1 MKLKGNSILLAMNKF
16 YKLLILILF
25 PIIVINCSFGNRTG
39 IWKDLSKELA
49 IKKDRTKY
57 KPIFIKGEKF
67 KKEISNDIVINIS
80 KPITNDNWLE
90 KNFTTINFVPHLK
103 YENKK
108 NLVFK
113 SKKIGKIKGSIFNSE
128 KGSIFNSEF
137 EPLIINENIFFHD
150 MFGSIYNYST
160 SEERIIWKYNFYKKR
175 FKKHSFKINLTIE
188 SNNLIVSDNLGYLY
202 SIDLESGKLIWA
214 KNYGI
219 PFRSDIK
226 TDGGYLFLINQ
237 DNKFYIIQKSNGEKK
252 IDIETFPSFLKNN
265 HQASIS
271 IDPIKKN
278 VYFITTAGEVYSL
291 NYKTNIINWLYKTTL
306 RDFEKKVDLFFSSPI
321 IYKED
326 SIIVSTS
333 VSTISLNT
341 LNGALNWE
349 LPFSTYLRPVVLKE
363 FIFLVSKD
371 GFILS
376 LDRKTGKVIWSR
388 NLFNKSK
395 KFSKKKIGEINSL
408 MLISNQIFMTTNKG
422 YFLFA
427 NYQNG
432 KIINYAKVDKTGFFT
447 KPIVAN
453 KNIYIINGKMR
464 VLVFN

>member
-1 MKLKGNSILLAMNKF
+1 MKSKGNSILLVMNKF
-16 YKLLILILF
+16 CKLLILILF
-25 PIIVINCSFGNRTG
+25 PIIFINCSFGNRTG
-39 IWKDLSKELA
+39 IWKDLSEELT
-49 IKKDRTKY
+49 IKKDRAQY

-90 KNFTTINFVPHLK
+90 QDFTAVNFVPHLQ

-128 KGSIFNSEF
+128 F
-137 EPLIINENIFFHD
+137 EPLIVNKNIFFYD
-150 MFGSIYNYST
+150 VFGSIYNYST

-175 FKKHSFKINLTIE
+175 FKKHFFKINLTIE

-202 SIDLESGKLIWA
+202 SIDAESGKLIWA

-219 PFRSDIK
+219 PFRSNIK
-226 TDGGYLFLINQ
+226 TDDGYLFLVNQ
-237 DNKFYIIQKSNGEKK
+237 DNKFYIIQKSNGKKK

-271 IDPIKKN
+271 VDPIKKN

-291 NYKTNIINWLYKTTL
+291 NYKKNVINWLYKTTL
-306 RDFEKKVDLFFSSPI
+306 KDFEKKVDLFFSSPI

-341 LNGALNWE
+341 LNGILNWE
-349 LPFSTYLRPVVLKE
+349 LPFSTYLRPVVLGE

-376 LDRKTGKVIWSR
+376 LDRETGKVIWSK

-395 KFSKKKIGEINSL
+395 KFNKQKIGEINSL
-408 MLISNQIFMTTNKG
+408 MLISNQIFMTTSKG

-453 KNIYIINGKMR
+453 KNIYIINRKMR

>member
-1 MKLKGNSILLAMNKF
+1 MLLVMNKF
-16 YKLLILILF
+16 CKLLILILF
-25 PIIVINCSFGNRTG
+25 PIILINCSFGNQTG
-39 IWKDLSKELA
+39 TWKDLSKELA
-49 IKKDRTKY
+49 IKKDRAKY
-57 KPIFIKGEKF
+57 KPIFAKGEKF
-67 KKEISNDIVINIS
+67 KKEISNDIVVNIS
-80 KPITNDNWLE
+80 KPITNDHWLE
-90 KNFTTINFVPHLK
+90 QNFTAINFVPHLQ

-128 KGSIFNSEF
+128 F
-137 EPLIINENIFFHD
+137 EPLIVNENIFFYD
-150 MFGSIYNYST
+150 IFGSIYNYST

-175 FKKHSFKINLTIE
+175 FKRHFFKINLIIE

-202 SIDLESGKLIWA
+202 NIDVESGKLIWA

-219 PFRSDIK
+219 PFRSNIK
-226 TDGGYLFLINQ
+226 TDDEYLFLINQ

-265 HQASIS
+265 HQASVS
-271 IDPIKKN
+271 VDPIKKN

-291 NYKTNIINWLYKTTL
+291 NYKKNIINWLYKTTI

-326 SIIVSTS
+326 SIIISTS

-341 LNGALNWE
+341 LNGTLNWE
-349 LPFSTYLRPVVLKE
+349 LPFSTYLRPVVLGE
-363 FIFLVSKD
+363 FVFLVSKD

-395 KFSKKKIGEINSL
+395 KFNKQEIGEINSL
-408 MLISNQIFMTTNKG
+408 MLISNQIFMTSSKG

-432 KIINYAKVDKTGFFT
+432 KIINYAKVDKRGFFT

-453 KNIYIINGKMR
+453 KNIYIINKKMR

>member
-1 MKLKGNSILLAMNKF
+1 MKLKVNSILLAMNKF
-16 YKLLILILF
+16 CKLLIVMLF
-25 PIIVINCSFGNRTG
+25 PIIFINCSFGNRTG
-39 IWKDLSKELA
+39 IWKDLSKETT
-49 IKKDRTKY
+49 IKKERAQY
-57 KPIFIKGEKF
+57 KPIFAKGEKF
-67 KKEISNDIVINIS
+67 KKEISNDIVVNIS
-80 KPITNDNWLE
+80 KPITNDHWLE
-90 KNFTTINFVPHLK
+90 QNFTAINFVPHLQ

-128 KGSIFNSEF
+128 F
-137 EPLIINENIFFHD
+137 EPLIVNENIFFYD
-150 MFGSIYNYST
+150 IFGSIYNYST

-175 FKKHSFKINLTIE
+175 FKKHFFKINLTIE

-202 SIDLESGKLIWA
+202 SIDAESGKLIWA

-219 PFRSDIK
+219 PFRSNIK
-226 TDGGYLFLINQ
+226 TDDEYLFLINQ

-291 NYKTNIINWLYKTTL
+291 NYKTNIINWLYKTTM

-321 IYKED
+321 ICKED

-349 LPFSTYLRPVVLKE
+349 LPFSTYLRPVVLGE

-376 LDRKTGKVIWSR
+376 LDRETGKVIWSR

-395 KFSKKKIGEINSL
+395 KFNKQKIGEINSL
-408 MLISNQIFMTTNKG
+408 MLISNQIFMTTSKG

-432 KIINYAKVDKTGFFT
+432 KIINYAKVDRTGFFT

-453 KNIYIINGKMR
+453 KNIYIINRKMR

>member
-1 MKLKGNSILLAMNKF
+1 MKLKGNSILLVMNKF

-25 PIIVINCSFGNRTG
+25 PIIFINCSFGNRTG
-39 IWKDLSKELA
+39 IWKDLSKETA
-49 IKKDRTKY
+49 IKKDRAKY
-57 KPIFIKGEKF
+57 KPIFVKGEKF
-67 KKEISNDIVINIS
+67 KKEISNDIVVNIS

-90 KNFTTINFVPHLK
+90 QNFTAINFVPHLQ

-128 KGSIFNSEF
+128 F
-137 EPLIINENIFFHD
+137 EPLIINENIFFYD
-150 MFGSIYNYST
+150 IFGSIYNYST
-160 SEERIIWKYNFYKKR
+160 SEEKIIWKYNFYKKR
-175 FKKHSFKINLTIE
+175 FKKHFFKINLTIE

-202 SIDLESGKLIWA
+202 SIDVESGKLIWA

-219 PFRSDIK
+219 PFRSNIK
-226 TDGGYLFLINQ
+226 TDDGYLFLINQ

-265 HQASIS
+265 HQARIS

-291 NYKTNIINWLYKTTL
+291 NYKTNIINWLYKTTI

-349 LPFSTYLRPVVLKE
+349 LPFSTYLRPVVLRE
-363 FIFLVSKD
+363 FVFLVSKD

-376 LDRKTGKVIWSR
+376 LDRETGKVIWSK
-388 NLFNKSK
+388 NLFNKSE
-395 KFSKKKIGEINSL
+395 KFNKKKIGEINSL
-408 MLISNQIFMTTNKG
+408 MLISNQIFMTTSKG

-453 KNIYIINGKMR
+453 KNIYIINRKMR

>member
-1 MKLKGNSILLAMNKF
+1 MKLKGNSILLVMNKF

-25 PIIVINCSFGNRTG
+25 PIIFINCSFGNRTG

-49 IKKDRTKY
+49 IKKDRAKY
-57 KPIFIKGEKF
+57 QPIFTKGEKF
-67 KKEISNDIVINIS
+67 KKEISNDIVMNIS

-90 KNFTTINFVPHLK
+90 KNFTAVNFVPHLK

-128 KGSIFNSEF
+128 F
-137 EPLIINENIFFHD
+137 EPLITNENIFFYD
-150 MFGSIYNYST
+150 IFGSIYNYST
-160 SEERIIWKYNFYKKR
+160 AEERIIWKYNFYKKQ
-175 FKKHSFKINLTIE
+175 FKKHFFKINLVIE

-202 SIDLESGKLIWA
+202 SIDVESGKLIWA

-219 PFRSDIK
+219 PFRSNIK
-226 TDGGYLFLINQ
+226 TDDGYLFLINQ

-252 IDIETFPSFLKNN
+252 IDVETFPSFLKDN
-265 HQASIS
+265 HQASVS
-271 IDPIKKN
+271 VDPIKKN

-291 NYKTNIINWLYKTTL
+291 NYKKSVLNWMYKTTIS
-306 RDFEKKVDLFFSSPI
+306 DSEKKVDLFFSSPM
-321 IYKED
+321 IYKKD

-341 LNGALNWE
+341 LNGTLNWE
-349 LPFSTYLRPVVLKE
+349 LPFSTYLRPVVLRE
-363 FIFLVSKD
+363 FVFLVSKD

-376 LDRKTGKVIWSR
+376 LDRETGQVIWSR
-388 NLFNKSK
+388 NLFNKSE
-395 KFSKKKIGEINSL
+395 KFSKQKIGEINSL
-408 MLISNQIFMTTNKG
+408 MLISNQIFMTTSKG

-432 KIINYAKVDKTGFFT
+432 KIINYAKVDKKGFFT

-453 KNIYIINGKMR
+453 KNIYIINRKMR

>member
-1 MKLKGNSILLAMNKF
+1 MKLKGNSILLVMNKF
-16 YKLLILILF
+16 CKLLISILF
-25 PIIVINCSFGNRTG
+25 PIIFINCSFDNRTG
-39 IWKDLSKELA
+39 IWKDLSEESA
-49 IKKDRTKY
+49 IKKERAQY
-57 KPIFIKGEKF
+57 KPVFAKGEKF
-67 KKEISNDIVINIS
+67 KKEISNDIVVDIS

-90 KNFTTINFVPHLK
+90 QAFTAVNFVPHLQ

-128 KGSIFNSEF
+128 F
-137 EPLIINENIFFHD
+137 EPLIINENIFFYD
-150 MFGSIYNYST
+150 IFGSIYNYST

-175 FKKHSFKINLTIE
+175 FKKHFFKINLTIE
-188 SNNLIVSDNLGYLY
+188 LNNLIVSDNLGYLY
-202 SIDLESGKLIWA
+202 SLDLESGKLIWA

-219 PFRSDIK
+219 PFRSNIK
-226 TDGGYLFLINQ
+226 TDDEYLFLINQ

-271 IDPIKKN
+271 VDPIKKN

-291 NYKTNIINWLYKTTL
+291 NYKTNIINWLYKAAM

-341 LNGALNWE
+341 LNGTLNWE
-349 LPFSTYLRPVVLKE
+349 LPFSTYLRPVVLRE
-363 FIFLVSKD
+363 FVFLVSKD

-376 LDRKTGKVIWSR
+376 LDRETGKVIWSK

-395 KFSKKKIGEINSL
+395 KFNKQKIGEINSL
-408 MLISNQIFMTTNKG
+408 MLISNQIFMTTSKG

-453 KNIYIINGKMR
+453 KNIYIINRKMR

>member
-1 MKLKGNSILLAMNKF
+1 MKLKGNSILLVMNKF
-16 YKLLILILF
+16 CKLLILILF
-25 PIIVINCSFGNRTG
+25 PIIFINCSFGNRTG
-39 IWKDLSKELA
+39 IWKNLSKESA
-49 IKKDRTKY
+49 TKKERAQY

-67 KKEISNDIVINIS
+67 KKEISNDIIINIS
-80 KPITNDNWLE
+80 EPIINDSWLE
-90 KNFTTINFVPHLK
+90 QDFTAVNFVPHLQ

-128 KGSIFNSEF
+128 F
-137 EPLIINENIFFHD
+137 EPLIVNENIFFYD
-150 MFGSIYNYST
+150 IFGSIYNYST

-175 FKKHSFKINLTIE
+175 FKKHFFKINLTIE

-219 PFRSDIK
+219 PFRSNIK
-226 TDGGYLFLINQ
+226 TDDEYLFLINQ

-265 HQASIS
+265 HQANIS
-271 IDPIKKN
+271 VDPIKKN

-291 NYKTNIINWLYKTTL
+291 NYKTNIINWLYKTTM

-326 SIIVSTS
+326 SIILSTS

-349 LPFSTYLRPVVLKE
+349 LPFSTYLRPVALGE
-363 FIFLVSKD
+363 FVFLVSKD

-376 LDRKTGKVIWSR
+376 LDRETGKVIWSR

-395 KFSKKKIGEINSL
+395 KFNKQKIGEINSL
-408 MLISNQIFMTTNKG
+408 MLISNQIFMTTSKG

-453 KNIYIINGKMR
+453 KNIYIINRKMR

>member
-25 PIIVINCSFGNRTG
+25 PIIFINCSFGNRTG
-39 IWKDLSKELA
+39 IWKDLSKESA
-49 IKKDRTKY
+49 TKKERAQY
-57 KPIFIKGEKF
+57 KPIFTKEEKF
-67 KKEISNDIVINIS
+67 KKEISNDIAINIS

-90 KNFTTINFVPHLK
+90 QNFTAVNFVPHLQ

-108 NLVFK
+108 NLIFK
-113 SKKIGKIKGSIFNSE
+113 SKKIGKIKGP
-128 KGSIFNSEF
+128 IFNSEF
-137 EPLIINENIFFHD
+137 EPLIINKNIFFYD
-150 MFGSIYNYST
+150 IFGSIYNYSM

-175 FKKHSFKINLTIE
+175 FKKHFFKINLIIE

-202 SIDLESGKLIWA
+202 SIDIESGKLIWA

-219 PFRSDIK
+219 PFRSNIK
-226 TDGGYLFLINQ
+226 IDDGYLFLINQ

-252 IDIETFPSFLKNN
+252 IDVETFPSFLKND

-271 IDPIKKN
+271 VDPIKKN

-291 NYKTNIINWLYKTTL
+291 NYKTNTINWLYKTIL
-306 RDFEKKVDLFFSSPI
+306 RTFEKKVDLFFSSPI

-333 VSTISLNT
+333 VSIISINT
-341 LNGALNWE
+341 LNGTLNWE
-349 LPFSTYLRPVVLKE
+349 LPFSTHLRPVVLRE

-376 LDRKTGKVIWSR
+376 LDRGTGKVIWSR

-395 KFSKKKIGEINSL
+395 KFNKQKIGEINSL
-408 MLISNQIFMTTNKG
+408 MLVSNQIFMTTSKG

-427 NYQNG
+427 NYHNG

-447 KPIVAN
+447 KPIVVN
-453 KNIYIINGKMR
+453 KNIYIINRKMR

>member
-1 MKLKGNSILLAMNKF
+1 MKLKGSSILLAMNKF

-25 PIIVINCSFGNRTG
+25 PIIFINCSFNNQTG
-39 IWKDLSKELA
+39 LWKDLSKEST
-49 IKKDRTKY
+49 IKKERAKY

-67 KKEISNDIVINIS
+67 KKEISNDIAINIS
-80 KPITNDNWLE
+80 KPIINDNWLE
-90 KNFTTINFVPHLK
+90 QNFTAINFVPHLQ

-113 SKKIGKIKGSIFNSE
+113 SKKIGKIKGSIFNL
-128 KGSIFNSEF
+128 GF

-150 MFGSIYNYST
+150 IFGSIYNYST
-160 SEERIIWKYNFYKKR
+160 SEERIIWKYNFYKKK
-175 FKKHSFKINLTIE
+175 FKKHFFKINLAIE
-188 SNNLIVSDNLGYLY
+188 SNDLIASDNLGYLY
-202 SIDLESGKLIWA
+202 SIDVESGKLIWA

-219 PFRSDIK
+219 PFRSNIK
-226 TDGGYLFLINQ
+226 TDDGYLFLINQ
-237 DNKFYIIQKSNGEKK
+237 DNKFYIIQKNNGKKK
-252 IDIETFPSFLKNN
+252 IDVETFPSFLKNN

-291 NYKTNIINWLYKTTL
+291 NYKTNTINWLYKTTL

-349 LPFSTYLRPVVLKE
+349 LPFSTYLRPVVLRE

-376 LDRKTGKVIWSR
+376 LDRETGRVIWSN

-395 KFSKKKIGEINSL
+395 KFNKQKIGEINSL
-408 MLISNQIFMTTNKG
+408 MLISNQIFMTTSKG

-447 KPIVAN
+447 KPIVVN
-453 KNIYIINGKMR
+453 KKIYIINRKMR

>member
-1 MKLKGNSILLAMNKF
+1 MKLKGNSILLVMNKF
-16 YKLLILILF
+16 CKLLILILF
-25 PIIVINCSFGNRTG
+25 PIIFINCSFGDRTG
-39 IWKDLSKELA
+39 IWKDLSKELS
-49 IKKDRTKY
+49 IKKDRAQY
-57 KPIFIKGEKF
+57 KPIFVKGKKF
-67 KKEISNDIVINIS
+67 RKEISNDIVVNIS

-90 KNFTTINFVPHLK
+90 QNFTAINFVPHLH

-113 SKKIGKIKGSIFNSE
+113 SKKICKI

-137 EPLIINENIFFHD
+137 EPLIVNENIFFYD
-150 MFGSIYNYST
+150 IFGSIYNYST

-175 FKKHSFKINLTIE
+175 FKKHFFKINLTIE

-202 SIDLESGKLIWA
+202 SMDAESGKLIWA

-219 PFRSDIK
+219 PFRSNIK
-226 TDGGYLFLINQ
+226 TDDEYLFLINQ

-291 NYKTNIINWLYKTTL
+291 NYKTNIINCLYKTTI

-326 SIIVSTS
+326 SIILSTS

-349 LPFSTYLRPVVLKE
+349 LPFSTYLRQVVLRE

-376 LDRKTGKVIWSR
+376 LDRETGKVIWSN

-395 KFSKKKIGEINSL
+395 KFNKQKIGEINSL
-408 MLISNQIFMTTNKG
+408 MLISNQIFMTTSKG

-453 KNIYIINGKMR
+453 KNIYIINRKMR

>member
-1 MKLKGNSILLAMNKF
+1 MKLKGNSILLTMNKF
-16 YKLLILILF
+16 CKLLILILF
-25 PIIVINCSFGNRTG
+25 SIIFINCSFDNRTG
-39 IWKDLSKELA
+39 IWKDLSKETA
-49 IKKDRTKY
+49 IKKDRAEY
-57 KPIFIKGEKF
+57 KPIFTKGEKF
-67 KKEISNDIVINIS
+67 KKEISSDIVINIS
-80 KPITNDNWLE
+80 KPIANDNWLE
-90 KNFTTINFVPHLK
+90 QNFTAVNFVPHLQ

-113 SKKIGKIKGSIFNSE
+113 SKKIGKIRGSSVDR
-128 KGSIFNSEF
+128 EF
-137 EPLIINENIFFHD
+137 EPLIVNENIFFYD
-150 MFGSIYNYST
+150 TFGSIYNYST

-175 FKKHSFKINLTIE
+175 FKKHFFKINLTIE

-202 SIDLESGKLIWA
+202 SIDAESGKLIWA

-219 PFRSDIK
+219 PFRSNIK
-226 TDGGYLFLINQ
+226 TDDGYLFLINQ
-237 DNKFYIIQKSNGEKK
+237 DNKFYTIQKSNGEKK

-291 NYKTNIINWLYKTTL
+291 NYKTNVINWLYKTAL
-306 RDFEKKVDLFFSSPI
+306 KDFEKNVDLFFSSPI

-333 VSTISLNT
+333 ASTISLNT
-341 LNGALNWE
+341 LNGTLNWE
-349 LPFSTYLRPVVLKE
+349 LPFSTYLRPVVLRE
-363 FIFLVSKD
+363 FIFLASKD

-376 LDRKTGKVIWSR
+376 LDRETGKVIWSK

-395 KFSKKKIGEINSL
+395 KFNKLKIGEINSL
-408 MLISNQIFMTTNKG
+408 MLISNQIFMTTSKG

-453 KNIYIINGKMR
+453 KNIYIINKKMR

>member
-25 PIIVINCSFGNRTG
+25 PIIFINCSFDNRTTAG
-39 IWKDLSKELA
+39 IWKDLSEELT
-49 IKKDRTKY
+49 IKKERAQY
-57 KPIFIKGEKF
+57 KPVFIKGEKF
-67 KKEISNDIVINIS
+67 KKEISNDIVVNIS

-90 KNFTTINFVPHLK
+90 QNFTAINFVPHLQ

-128 KGSIFNSEF
+128 F
-137 EPLIINENIFFHD
+137 EPLIINENIFFYD
-150 MFGSIYNYST
+150 IFGSIYNYST
-160 SEERIIWKYNFYKKR
+160 SEEKIIWKYNFYKKR
-175 FKKHSFKINLTIE
+175 FKKHFFKINLTIE

-219 PFRSDIK
+219 PFRSNIK
-226 TDGGYLFLINQ
+226 IDDAYLFLINQ
-237 DNKFYIIQKSNGEKK
+237 DNKFYIIQKNNGEKK
-252 IDIETFPSFLKNN
+252 ADVETFPSFLKNT

-271 IDPIKKN
+271 VDPIKKN

-291 NYKTNIINWLYKTTL
+291 NYKTSTINWLYKSTL
-306 RDFEKKVDLFFSSPI
+306 RNFEKKVDLFFSSPI

-326 SIIVSTS
+326 SIIISTS

-341 LNGALNWE
+341 LNGTLNWE
-349 LPFSTYLRPVVLKE
+349 LPFSTYLRPVVLGE
-363 FIFLVSKD
+363 FVFLVSKD

-395 KFSKKKIGEINSL
+395 KFNKQEIGEINSL
-408 MLISNQIFMTTNKG
+408 MLISNQIFMTSSKG

-432 KIINYAKVDKTGFFT
+432 KIINYAKVDKRGFFT

-453 KNIYIINGKMR
+453 KNIYIINRKMR

>member
-16 YKLLILILF
+16 YKLLILIFF
-25 PIIVINCSFGNRTG
+25 PIIFINCSLNNRTG
-39 IWKDLSKELA
+39 TWKDLSKESS
-49 IKKDRTKY
+49 IKKERAQY
-57 KPIFIKGEKF
+57 KPIFTKEEKF

-90 KNFTTINFVPHLK
+90 QNFTAINFVPHLQ

-108 NLVFK
+108 NLIFK
-113 SKKIGKIKGSIFNSE
+113 SKKIGKIFTMQPLDRKGSISNS
-128 KGSIFNSEF
+128 GF
-137 EPLIINENIFFHD
+137 EPLIINENIFFYD
-150 MFGSIYNYST
+150 IFGSIYNYSM
-160 SEERIIWKYNFYKKR
+160 SEERIIWKYYFYKKR
-175 FKKHSFKINLTIE
+175 FKKHFFKINLTIE

-202 SIDLESGKLIWA
+202 SIDVESGKLIWA

-219 PFRSDIK
+219 PFRSNIK
-226 TDGGYLFLINQ
+226 TDDGYLFLINQ

-278 VYFITTAGEVYSL
+278 AYFITTAGEVYSL
-291 NYKTNIINWLYKTTL
+291 NYKTNTINWLYKTTL

-341 LNGALNWE
+341 SNGTLNWE
-349 LPFSTYLRPVVLKE
+349 LPFSTYLRPVVLRE
-363 FIFLVSKD
+363 FIFLASKD

-376 LDRKTGKVIWSR
+376 LDRETGKVIWSK

-395 KFSKKKIGEINSL
+395 KFNKKKIGEINSL
-408 MLISNQIFMTTNKG
+408 MLISNQIFMTTTKG

-453 KNIYIINGKMR
+453 KKIYIINGKMR

>member
-1 MKLKGNSILLAMNKF
+1 MKLKGNSILLVMNKF

-25 PIIVINCSFGNRTG
+25 PIIFINCSFDNQTG
-39 IWKDLSKELA
+39 IWKDLSKESA
-49 IKKDRTKY
+49 IKKERAEY

-67 KKEISNDIVINIS
+67 KKEISSDIVVNIS

-90 KNFTTINFVPHLK
+90 QNFTAINFVPHLK

-113 SKKIGKIKGSIFNSE
+113 SKKIGKIKGSIFNS
-128 KGSIFNSEF
+128 GF
-137 EPLIINENIFFHD
+137 EPLIINENIFFYD
-150 MFGSIYNYST
+150 IFGSIYNYST

-175 FKKHSFKINLTIE
+175 FKKHFFKINLTIE

-202 SIDLESGKLIWA
+202 SIDVESGKLIWA

-219 PFRSDIK
+219 PFRSNIK
-226 TDGGYLFLINQ
+226 TDDEYLFLINQ
-237 DNKFYIIQKSNGEKK
+237 ENKFYIIQKSNGEKK

-271 IDPIKKN
+271 VDPIKKN
-278 VYFITTAGEVYSL
+278 VYFITTAGELYSF
-291 NYKTNIINWLYKTTL
+291 NYKTNIINWLYKTAMG
-306 RDFEKKVDLFFSSPI
+306 DFEKKVDLFFSSPI

-326 SIIVSTS
+326 SIILSTS

-349 LPFSTYLRPVVLKE
+349 LPFSTYLRPVVLGE

-376 LDRKTGKVIWSR
+376 LDRETGKVIWSN

-395 KFSKKKIGEINSL
+395 KFNKQKIGEINSL
-408 MLISNQIFMTTNKG
+408 MLISNQIFMTTSKG

-453 KNIYIINGKMR
+453 KNIYIINRKMR

>member
-1 MKLKGNSILLAMNKF
+1 M
-16 YKLLILILF
+16 
-25 PIIVINCSFGNRTG
+25 
-39 IWKDLSKELA
+39 
-49 IKKDRTKY
+49 
-57 KPIFIKGEKF
+57 
-67 KKEISNDIVINIS
+67 
-80 KPITNDNWLE
+80 
-90 KNFTTINFVPHLK
+90 
-103 YENKK
+103 
-108 NLVFK
+108 
-113 SKKIGKIKGSIFNSE
+113 
-128 KGSIFNSEF
+128 
-137 EPLIINENIFFHD
+137 
-150 MFGSIYNYST
+150 
-160 SEERIIWKYNFYKKR
+160 
-175 FKKHSFKINLTIE
+175 
-188 SNNLIVSDNLGYLY
+188 
-202 SIDLESGKLIWA
+202 ESGKLIWA

-219 PFRSDIK
+219 PFRSNIK
-226 TDGGYLFLINQ
+226 TDDEYLFLINQ

-271 IDPIKKN
+271 VDPIKKN

-291 NYKTNIINWLYKTTL
+291 NYKTNIINWLYKTTM

-333 VSTISLNT
+333 VSTISLNS

-349 LPFSTYLRPVVLKE
+349 LPFSTYLKPVVLRK
-363 FIFLVSKD
+363 FVFLVSKD

-376 LDRKTGKVIWSR
+376 LDRETGKVIWSR

-395 KFSKKKIGEINSL
+395 KFNKKKIGEINSL
-408 MLISNQIFMTTNKG
+408 MLISNQIFMTTSKG

-453 KNIYIINGKMR
+453 KNIYIINRKMR

>member
-16 YKLLILILF
+16 CKLLILILF
-25 PIIVINCSFGNRTG
+25 PIIFINCSFGNRTG
-39 IWKDLSKELA
+39 IWKDLSEELT
-49 IKKDRTKY
+49 IKKERAQY
-57 KPIFIKGEKF
+57 KPVFIKGEKF

-90 KNFTTINFVPHLK
+90 QNFTAVNFVPHLL

-128 KGSIFNSEF
+128 F
-137 EPLIINENIFFHD
+137 EPLIVNENIFFYD
-150 MFGSIYNYST
+150 VFGSIYNYST
-160 SEERIIWKYNFYKKR
+160 SEERIIWKYNFYKKQ
-175 FKKHSFKINLTIE
+175 FKKHFFKINLIIE

-202 SIDLESGKLIWA
+202 SIDVESGKLIWA

-219 PFRSDIK
+219 PFRSNIK
-226 TDGGYLFLINQ
+226 TDDGYLFLINQ

-271 IDPIKKN
+271 VDPIKKN

-291 NYKTNIINWLYKTTL
+291 NYKTNIINWLYKTTM

-349 LPFSTYLRPVVLKE
+349 LPFITYLRPVALGE
-363 FIFLVSKD
+363 FVFLVSKD

-376 LDRKTGKVIWSR
+376 LDRETGKVIWSR

-395 KFSKKKIGEINSL
+395 KFNKQKIGEINSL
-408 MLISNQIFMTTNKG
+408 MLISNQIFMTTSKG

-453 KNIYIINGKMR
+453 KNIYIVNRKMR

>member
-1 MKLKGNSILLAMNKF
+1 MKLKGNSILLVMNKF
-16 YKLLILILF
+16 YSLLILILF
-25 PIIVINCSFGNRTG
+25 PIIFISCSFGNRTG
-39 IWKDLSKELA
+39 IWKDLSKESA
-49 IKKDRTKY
+49 IKKERAQY
-57 KPIFIKGEKF
+57 KPIFAKGEKF
-67 KKEISNDIVINIS
+67 KKEISNDIVVNIS
-80 KPITNDNWLE
+80 KPIINDNWLE
-90 KNFTTINFVPHLK
+90 QNFTAINFVPHLK

-128 KGSIFNSEF
+128 F
-137 EPLIINENIFFHD
+137 EPLIINENIFFYD
-150 MFGSIYNYST
+150 IFGSIYNYST

-175 FKKHSFKINLTIE
+175 FKKNFFKINLTIE

-202 SIDLESGKLIWA
+202 NIDLESGKLIWA

-219 PFRSDIK
+219 PFRSNIK
-226 TDGGYLFLINQ
+226 IDDGYLFLINQ
-237 DNKFYIIQKSNGEKK
+237 DNKFYIIQKNNGEKK

-278 VYFITTAGEVYSL
+278 VYFITTAGDVYSL
-291 NYKTNIINWLYKTTL
+291 NYKTNTINWLYKTTL

-349 LPFSTYLRPVVLKE
+349 LPFSTYLRPVVLRE

-376 LDRKTGKVIWSR
+376 LDRETGRVIWSN

-395 KFSKKKIGEINSL
+395 KFNKQKIGEINSL
-408 MLISNQIFMTTNKG
+408 MLISNQIFMTTSKG

-453 KNIYIINGKMR
+453 KNIYIVNRKMR

>member
-16 YKLLILILF
+16 CKLLILILF
-25 PIIVINCSFGNRTG
+25 PIILINCSFGNQTG
-39 IWKDLSKELA
+39 TWKDLSKELA
-49 IKKDRTKY
+49 IKKDRAKY
-57 KPIFIKGEKF
+57 KPIFVKGEKF
-67 KKEISNDIVINIS
+67 KKEISNDILVNIS

-90 KNFTTINFVPHLK
+90 QNFTAINFVPHLK

-128 KGSIFNSEF
+128 F
-137 EPLIINENIFFHD
+137 EPLIINENIFFYD
-150 MFGSIYNYST
+150 IFGSIYNYSM

-175 FKKHSFKINLTIE
+175 FKKHFFKISLTIE
-188 SNNLIVSDNLGYLY
+188 LNNLIVSDNLGYLY
-202 SIDLESGKLIWA
+202 SIDVESGKLIWA

-219 PFRSDIK
+219 PFRSNIK
-226 TDGGYLFLINQ
+226 TDDEYLFLINQ
-237 DNKFYIIQKSNGEKK
+237 DNKFYIIQKSNGKK
-252 IDIETFPSFLKNN
+252 KMDIETFPSFLKNN

-291 NYKTNIINWLYKTTL
+291 NYKKNVINWLYKTTM

-349 LPFSTYLRPVVLKE
+349 LPFSTYLRPVVLRE

-376 LDRKTGKVIWSR
+376 LDRETGKVIWSK

-395 KFSKKKIGEINSL
+395 KLNKKTIGEINSL
-408 MLISNQIFMTTNKG
+408 LLISDQIFMTTSKG

-453 KNIYIINGKMR
+453 KNIYIINRKMR

>member
-25 PIIVINCSFGNRTG
+25 PIIFINCSFDSRTG
-39 IWKDLSKELA
+39 IWKDLSKESA
-49 IKKDRTKY
+49 IKKERAKY
-57 KPIFIKGEKF
+57 KPVFTKGEKF
-67 KKEISNDIVINIS
+67 KKEISSNIVVNIS

-90 KNFTTINFVPHLK
+90 QNFTAINFVPHLK

-113 SKKIGKIKGSIFNSE
+113 SKKIGKIKGSIF
-128 KGSIFNSEF
+128 KSEF
-137 EPLIINENIFFHD
+137 EPLIINENIFFYD
-150 MFGSIYNYST
+150 IFGSIYNYST
-160 SEERIIWKYNFYKKR
+160 SEERIIWKYNFYKKQ
-175 FKKHSFKINLTIE
+175 FKKHFFKINLIIE

-202 SIDLESGKLIWA
+202 GIDVESGKLIWA

-219 PFRSDIK
+219 PFRSNIK
-226 TDGGYLFLINQ
+226 TDDGYLFLINQ
-237 DNKFYIIQKSNGEKK
+237 DNKFYVIQKSNGEKK

-291 NYKTNIINWLYKTTL
+291 NYKTNTINWLHKTTM

-341 LNGALNWE
+341 LNGNLNWE
-349 LPFSTYLRPVVLKE
+349 LPFSTYLRPVVLRE

-376 LDRKTGKVIWSR
+376 LDRKTGKVIWSK

-395 KFSKKKIGEINSL
+395 KFNKKKIGEINSL
-408 MLISNQIFMTTNKG
+408 MLISNQIFMTTSKG
-422 YFLFA
+422 YFLFV

-453 KNIYIINGKMR
+453 KNIYIINRRMR
-464 VLVFN
+464 VLIFN

>member
-1 MKLKGNSILLAMNKF
+1 MKLKGNSILLVMNKF
-16 YKLLILILF
+16 CKLLILILF
-25 PIIVINCSFGNRTG
+25 PIIFINCSFDNRTG
-39 IWKDLSKELA
+39 IWKDLSEESA
-49 IKKDRTKY
+49 IKKERAQY
-57 KPIFIKGEKF
+57 KPIFIKEEKF
-67 KKEISNDIVINIS
+67 KKEISNNITINIS
-80 KPITNDNWLE
+80 EPITNDNWLE
-90 KNFTTINFVPHLK
+90 QNFTAVNFVPHLQ

-128 KGSIFNSEF
+128 F
-137 EPLIINENIFFHD
+137 EPLIVNENIFFYD
-150 MFGSIYNYST
+150 IFGSIYNYST

-175 FKKHSFKINLTIE
+175 FKKHFFKVNLIIE
-188 SNNLIVSDNLGYLY
+188 SNNLIASDNLGYLY
-202 SIDLESGKLIWA
+202 SIDIESGKLIWA

-219 PFRSDIK
+219 PFRSNIK
-226 TDGGYLFLINQ
+226 TDDGYLFLINQ
-237 DNKFYIIQKSNGEKK
+237 DNKFYTIQKSNGEKK

-278 VYFITTAGEVYSL
+278 VYFITTAGEIYSL
-291 NYKTNIINWLYKTTL
+291 NYKTNTINWLFKTTI

-341 LNGALNWE
+341 LNGTLNWE
-349 LPFSTYLRPVVLKE
+349 LPFSTYLRPVVLRE

-376 LDRKTGKVIWSR
+376 LDRETGKVIWSR
-388 NLFNKSK
+388 NLFNKSE
-395 KFSKKKIGEINSL
+395 KFNKKKIGEINSL
-408 MLISNQIFMTTNKG
+408 MLISNQIFMTTSKG

-453 KNIYIINGKMR
+453 KNIYIINRKMR

>member
-1 MKLKGNSILLAMNKF
+1 MKLKVNSILLAMNKF
-16 YKLLILILF
+16 CKLLIVMLF
-25 PIIVINCSFGNRTG
+25 PIIFINCSFGNRTG
-39 IWKDLSKELA
+39 IWKDLSKETT
-49 IKKDRTKY
+49 IKKERAQY
-57 KPIFIKGEKF
+57 KPIFAKGEKF
-67 KKEISNDIVINIS
+67 KKEISNDIVVNIS
-80 KPITNDNWLE
+80 KPITNDHWLE
-90 KNFTTINFVPHLK
+90 QNFTAINFVPHLQ

-128 KGSIFNSEF
+128 F
-137 EPLIINENIFFHD
+137 EPLIVNENIFFYD
-150 MFGSIYNYST
+150 IFGSIYNYST

-175 FKKHSFKINLTIE
+175 FKKHFFKMNLTIQ
-188 SNNLIVSDNLGYLY
+188 SDNLIVSDNLGYLY
-202 SIDLESGKLIWA
+202 NIDVESGKLIWA

-219 PFRSDIK
+219 PFRSNIK
-226 TDGGYLFLINQ
+226 TDDEYLFLINQ

-265 HQASIS
+265 YQASIS

-278 VYFITTAGEVYSL
+278 AYFITTAGEVYSL
-291 NYKTNIINWLYKTTL
+291 NYKTNVINWLYKATL

-326 SIIVSTS
+326 SIIISTS

-341 LNGALNWE
+341 LNGTLNWE
-349 LPFSTYLRPVVLKE
+349 LPFSTYLRPVVLRE

-371 GFILS
+371 GFILN
-376 LDRKTGKVIWSR
+376 LDRETGKVIWSN
-388 NLFNKSK
+388 NLFNKSE
-395 KFSKKKIGEINSL
+395 KFNKKKIGEINSL
-408 MLISNQIFMTTNKG
+408 MLISNQIFMTTSKG

-453 KNIYIINGKMR
+453 KNIYIINRKMR